1 MKNIPQWRIE
11 LFKTLAEELFLEL
24 SDLTEGELRDL
35 RNELS
40 IYETSHAFNRETTRK
55 AIRLYIDLIA
65 TLFFRT

>member
-1 MKNIPQWRIE
+1 MVIPQWRRV
-11 LFKTLAEELFLEL
+11 LFETMTEKLFSEL
-24 SDLTEGELRDL
+24 STMTETELRDL

>member
-1 MKNIPQWRIE
+1 MVIPQWRRALFETMAEKMFSE
-11 LFKTLAEELFLEL
+11 LA
-24 SDLTEGELRDL
+24 SMTEGELRDL